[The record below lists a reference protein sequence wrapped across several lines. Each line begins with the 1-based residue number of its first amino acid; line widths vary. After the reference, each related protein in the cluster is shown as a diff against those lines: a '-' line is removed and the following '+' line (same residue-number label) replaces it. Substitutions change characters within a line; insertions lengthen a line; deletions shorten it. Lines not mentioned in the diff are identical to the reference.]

1 MNRGVDKHCAVM
13 YTLDSSKILNQGG
26 VEMPYNYSRLLGR
39 IVEKVGT
46 QSNFAERI
54 GLSER
59 SVSLKLNGRRG
70 WKQSEIAEACKI
82 LEIRADDIPIYFF
95 AM

>member
-1 MNRGVDKHCAVM
+1 
-13 YTLDSSKILNQGG
+13 
-26 VEMPYNYSRLLGR
+26 MPYNYAKLLGR

-46 QSNFAERI
+46 QSNFAEKI

-59 SVSLKLNGRRG
+59 SVSLKLNGKVS
-70 WKQSEIAEACKI
+70 WKQSEIAKACEVLDI
-82 LEIRADDIPIYFF
+82 ASVDIPAYFF